1 MDETRQCV
9 YPQSFPTATTLVDAL
24 DDIIADPE
32 AAASLYLDTKEEH
45 SNPLFTEGEDHH
57 QGLARTH
64 RLQDGSIHFF
74 LTHSE
79 MDEDDQGQLMQFRY
93 DGPTDGAHVVST
105 DPLTV
110 AVMTDQLYLDER
122 HPCDLCFLPDVEHQD
137 AGYLFVAESH
147 DRHRVSVWRWEPS
160 ASLTSLGEI
169 LQGFPSNSPNWVFVD
184 LVDGTYYL
192 GIAGDGVGR
201 LFAADPGLLFPGC
214 KPGVIDLSAFHPASP
229 ESVFIVPSFDGASQA
244 KLVCDAT
251 GERFLLGF
259 RSDSPDDPNGTD
271 YVDAYRVRFT
281 PTFAISPRVLSRH
294 VSFPSGDTGFAST
307 GTHYVD
313 EAGRLLLLS
322 SSRWS
327 DDVAPGDASYVSRVD
342 ELASASD
349 TPRRTDR

>member
-1 MDETRQCV
+1 MAATNRCV
-9 YPQSFPTATTLVDAL
+9 YPQSFTTAMPLNDTLDA
-24 DDIIADPE
+24 IVANQ
-32 AAASLYLDTKEEH
+32 ATAASFYLDTKEEH
-45 SNPLFTEGEDHH
+45 SNPLYTEGEDHH

-64 RLQDGSIHFF
+64 RLKDGSIYFF

-93 DGPTDGAHVVST
+93 DGPTDGAHVVPT

-110 AVMTDQLYLDER
+110 AAMTDQQYLDER
-122 HPCDLCFLPDVEHQD
+122 HPCDLCFLPDVGHED

-147 DRHRVSVWRWEPS
+147 DRHRVSVWRWEPG

-169 LQGFPSNSPNWVFVD
+169 FQGFPSDSPNWVFLD

-192 GIAGDGVGR
+192 GTAGDGVGR
-201 LFAADPGLLFPGC
+201 LFTAAPNRLFPGC
-214 KPGVIDLSAFHPASP
+214 KPGVIDLNAFQPASP
-229 ESVFIVPSFDGASQA
+229 ESVFIVPSLDGASQA

-251 GERFLLGF
+251 GQRFLLGF
-259 RSDSPDDPNGTD
+259 RSDAPDDPNGTD
-271 YVDAYRVRFT
+271 YVDAYRLRFT
-281 PTFAISPRVLSRH
+281 PTFAISPRVLTRH

-313 EAGRLLLLS
+313 GTGRLLLLS

-327 DDVAPGDASYVSRVD
+327 DDVGPGDASYVSRVD
-342 ELASASD
+342 ELASA
-349 TPRRTDR
+349 

>member
-1 MDETRQCV
+1 MAETRRCV
-9 YPQSFPTATTLVDAL
+9 YPQSFATAKAL
-24 DDIIADPE
+24 GDMLDGIVANQE

-64 RLQDGSIHFF
+64 RLKDGSIYFF

-79 MDEDDQGQLMQFRY
+79 MDEDDQGQLLQFRY
-93 DGPTDGAHVVST
+93 DGPTDGAHVVPT

-110 AVMTDQLYLDER
+110 AEMMDQQYLDER
-122 HPCDLCFLPDVEHQD
+122 HPCDLCFLPDVDQED

-147 DRHRVSVWRWEPS
+147 DRHRVSVWRWEPG
-160 ASLTSLGEI
+160 APLTSLGENF
-169 LQGFPSNSPNWVFVD
+169 QGFPSGSPNWVFVD
-184 LVDGTYYL
+184 LVGGTYYL

-201 LFAADPGLLFPGC
+201 LFTADPGRLFPGC
-214 KPGVIDLSAFHPASP
+214 KPGLIDLAAFHPASP
-229 ESVFIVPSFDGASQA
+229 ESMFIVPSLDGASQA
-244 KLVCDAT
+244 KLICDGT
-251 GERFLLGF
+251 GQSFLLGF
-259 RSDSPDDPNGTD
+259 RSDAPDDPKGTD

-294 VSFPSGDTGFAST
+294 VSFPPGDTGFAST

-327 DDVAPGDASYVSRVD
+327 DDVGPGDAGYVSRVD
-342 ELASASD
+342 ELASA
-349 TPRRTDR
+349 